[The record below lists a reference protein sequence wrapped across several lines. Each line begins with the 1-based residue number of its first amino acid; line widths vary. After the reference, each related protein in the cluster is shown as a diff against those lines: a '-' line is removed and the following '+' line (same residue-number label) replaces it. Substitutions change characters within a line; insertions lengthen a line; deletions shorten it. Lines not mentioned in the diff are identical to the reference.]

1 MSKGKGNVVSSSG
14 NGGILGSG
22 IFGMFGTTIHCD
34 SKDDSLY
41 CSIMKFFNLFIILLI
56 VGFVFYFAYTF
67 FFSRKGKSYRS

>member
-1 MSKGKGNVVSSSG
+1 MSKGKVSSSG

-56 VGFVFYFAYTF
+56 VGFVFYFAYTLL
-67 FFSRKGKSYRS
+67 FSRKGKSYRS